1 MFFVVFLL
9 ESENK
14 TINPSGGTW
23 KIGFV
28 WFASFENSIKQHETL
43 FYSISSYW
51 SIWMLVWRLPLQ
63 LYLNRRNTFL
73 FRDRVC
79 GDFTYKGHISCI
91 QISHAEGNEIV
102 LPLKLSIIPPP
113 CTAYMCVNYKKGWWA
128 AHNWED
134 EYLGYQRKIIQIKDT
149 WTRLPCF
156 YTRLPVIKPMLERVQ
171 NWKTRVLGPRKL
183 ESTIKMETPSLW
195 EVIWV
200 GLIAQ

>member
-113 CTAYMCVNYKKGWWA
+113 CTAYMCVNYKKDGEQLTIGKMNTLA
-128 AHNWED
+128 TRGKSFRLKIREP
-134 EYLGYQRKIIQIKDT
+134 GY
-149 WTRLPCF
+149 
-156 YTRLPVIKPMLERVQ
+156 PVSIP
-171 NWKTRVLGPRKL
+171 G
-183 ESTIKMETPSLW
+183 SLW
-195 EVIWV
+195 
-200 GLIAQ
+200 

>member
-28 WFASFENSIKQHETL
+28 WFKSFENSIKQHETL

-51 SIWMLVWRLPLQ
+51 SDWMLVWRLPLQ

-79 GDFTYKGHISCI
+79 VDFTYKGHISCI
-91 QISHAEGNEIV
+91 QISHAEGNKTV
-102 LPLKLSIIPPP
+102 LPLKLSIITPT
-113 CTAYMCVNYKKGWWA
+113 CTASMCVNYKKDGEQLTIGKMNA
-128 AHNWED
+128 LA
-134 EYLGYQRKIIQIKDT
+134 
-149 WTRLPCF
+149 TRG
-156 YTRLPVIKPMLERVQ
+156 K
-171 NWKTRVLGPRKL
+171 
-183 ESTIKMETPSLW
+183 
-195 EVIWV
+195 
-200 GLIAQ
+200 